1 MTGRW
6 MLMGAGVV
14 IVAGVLS
21 FRSDAGPSL
30 ATGHYRVPTAG
41 EGISQDIAR
50 KLVMENARVREGEF
64 VLINGGA
71 RDLELLED
79 LAIETR
85 RTGAWPMV
93 TLNSDRMTR
102 LMYDD
107 VPAEFDTQRPELA
120 VRLVGLFPV
129 NINIDFVEN
138 SASLKG
144 VPPERIAARATALQP
159 VGDLAREFNVRTINL
174 GNGFYPTKQQAEL
187 FGISQKQLEAIFWA
201 GVNVDHETLR
211 QTGLV
216 IKRFFDEGRTLR
228 ITKPNG
234 TDLTVQ
240 LAGTGAL
247 ISDGVVSAEDE
258 RLGGAATTVWLP
270 AGEVFVA
277 PMPNTAEG
285 VIVADHFFFQGEAVE
300 ELRLEFAKGR
310 LESMTAAKGVEAVQ
324 AYYDVSGEGRDLFS
338 VVDIGIN
345 PNMEIVPGSRMVGWV
360 PAGMVTIG
368 VGNNAW
374 AGGANNVGFSIYP
387 FLPGTTVEVD
397 GVVIVRGGVLQTETL
412 MGMK

>member
-6 MLMGAGVV
+6 MLLGAGVV
-14 IVAGVLS
+14 VAVSGLAV
-21 FRSDAGPSL
+21 RSSTGPLL
-30 ATGHYRVPTAG
+30 ATGHYRVPAAPET
-41 EGISQDIAR
+41 SSRDVAR

-64 VLINGGA
+64 VLINGGV

-79 LAIETR
+79 LAVETR

-93 TLNSDRMTR
+93 TLGSDRMSR

-107 VPAEFDTQRPELA
+107 VPATFDSQRPELA

-129 NINIDFVEN
+129 NINIDYVEN
-138 SASLKG
+138 TGVLRG
-144 VPPERIAARATALQP
+144 VPPERIAARAAAAQP
-159 VGDLAREFNVRTINL
+159 VGDLAREFNVRTVNL
-174 GNGFYPTKQQAEL
+174 GNGFYPTEERANL
-187 FGISQKQLEAIFWA
+187 FGISQDQLKDIFWA
-201 GVNVDHETLR
+201 GLSVDYDELR
-211 QTGLV
+211 QTGEV
-216 IKRFFDEGRTLR
+216 IKRLFDQGRTLR

-247 ISDGVVSAEDE
+247 ISDGVVSAGDE
-258 RLGGAATTVWLP
+258 RIGGAGTTVWLP

-285 VIVADHFFFQGEAVE
+285 VIVADHFFYQGQTVKD
-300 ELRLEFAKGR
+300 LRLEFAEGR
-310 LESMTAAKGVEAVQ
+310 LTSMTAAEGVEAVQ
-324 AYYDVSGEGRDLFS
+324 AYYEVSGEGRDLFS
-338 VVDIGIN
+338 VIDIGIN
-345 PNMEIVPGSRMVGWV
+345 PDMEIVPGSRMVGWV

-387 FLPGTTVEVD
+387 FLPGSTVEID
-397 GVVIVRGGVLQTETL
+397 GVKVVSGGVLQTKAL
-412 MGMK
+412 MGMN